1 MTAKAQAQAAAAA
14 LVARLS
20 GLVVDP
26 GPEDEV
32 LGGIP
37 LPLLEREA
45 ADVVLEPFE
54 RAAEL
59 EDEVA
64 VAGKELATLTSTV
77 AQLSAS
83 LEALGTTLEARD
95 REIVRLR
102 ALLRAAGGGPGG
114 GAGSTD
120 DHRVPPDLGDVRA
133 VVREE
138 VRDALTALAASIT
151 AASRGVR

>member
-1 MTAKAQAQAAAAA
+1 MTAKAQAQAAAAE

-20 GLVVDP
+20 GLVVNP
-26 GPEDEV
+26 GPDDEV

-37 LPLLEREA
+37 LPVLEREA
-45 ADVVLEPFE
+45 ADVVLEPFA

-102 ALLRAAGGGPGG
+102 ALLRSAGGGG
-114 GAGSTD
+114 GAGGT

-138 VRDALTALAASIT
+138 VRDALTAVAASIT